1 MPAAI
6 ERPAESSLLLW
17 KGYGA
22 LSLTPQNAIL
32 PEDTVLPENESK
44 DISIKAGDTL
54 ISAESIVHIL
64 GYDLDADAFLCD
76 IFNLDGKLI
85 GNEMPIRATIIETC
99 FRKKG

>member
-1 MPAAI
+1 MKPRI
-6 ERPAESSLLLW
+6 SP
-17 KGYGA
+17 
-22 LSLTPQNAIL
+22 
-32 PEDTVLPENESK
+32 SK
-44 DISIKAGDTL
+44 IGDTL

-99 FRKKG
+99 FRKRAETTGKERKMI